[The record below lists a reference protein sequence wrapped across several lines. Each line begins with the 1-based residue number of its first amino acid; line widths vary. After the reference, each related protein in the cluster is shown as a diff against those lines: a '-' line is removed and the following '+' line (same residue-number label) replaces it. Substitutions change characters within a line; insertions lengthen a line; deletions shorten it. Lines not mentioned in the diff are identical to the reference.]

1 MINFEFLLLSKMFLI
16 CNINVNI
23 VFVFFV
29 LNLFNF
35 INPKAN
41 IVNKT
46 IPSNHMYVTDITTV
60 NIIANI
66 ESVK

>member
-1 MINFEFLLLSKMFLI
+1 MVLI

-29 LNLFNF
+29 LNLFNL
-35 INPKAN
+35 INPKTN

-66 ESVK
+66 AN